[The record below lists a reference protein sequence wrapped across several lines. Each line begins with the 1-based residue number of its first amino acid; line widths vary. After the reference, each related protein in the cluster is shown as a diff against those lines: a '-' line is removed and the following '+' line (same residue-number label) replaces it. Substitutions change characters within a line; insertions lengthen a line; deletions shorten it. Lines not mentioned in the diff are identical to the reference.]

1 MEGIAIFQSGD
12 CRDIELEV
20 NDWCRRNPGAEI
32 TTANMIAADG
42 RFIYTIVYRE
52 SLDGE
57 YAEGYTQ
64 GKQDG
69 YSRGYTDCD
78 NDRAQEVIA
87 AFERQRELAKEA
99 KECSSVK

>member
-1 MEGIAIFQSGD
+1 MEGIAIFQNDD

-20 NDWCRRNPGAEI
+20 NDWCHRNPGAEI
-32 TTANMIAADG
+32 TTANMIAAER

-52 SLDGE
+52 SLGGE

-64 GKQDG
+64 GRHDG
-69 YSRGYTDCD
+69 YSQGYTDCD
-78 NDRAQEVIA
+78 NDRRQEVMA
-87 AFERQRELAKEA
+87 AFERNRELAREA